1 MTFDRNLISRIS
13 LAMLA
18 SLPALSLW
26 PTTAK
31 ADHLNFTIYNNSGY
45 TISRV
50 HVSPSRSAY
59 WNHNV
64 LDGPLLSGGN
74 AYIYFPEQSPNS
86 PCYWDVKVVF
96 RSGASSNLWRHNLCA
111 SNNSVYVN

>member
-1 MTFDRNLISRIS
+1 MMFARNLTSRIS
-13 LAMLA
+13 LTMLA
-18 SLPALSLW
+18 SLQALSLW
-26 PTTAK
+26 PVAAK
-31 ADHLNFTIYNNSGY
+31 ADHLNFSIYNNSGY

-59 WNHNV
+59 WNRNV
-64 LDGPLLSGGN
+64 LNGPLFSGGN
-74 AYIYFPEQSPNS
+74 AYIYFPDQNHNS

-111 SNNSVYVN
+111 SNNSVYVD